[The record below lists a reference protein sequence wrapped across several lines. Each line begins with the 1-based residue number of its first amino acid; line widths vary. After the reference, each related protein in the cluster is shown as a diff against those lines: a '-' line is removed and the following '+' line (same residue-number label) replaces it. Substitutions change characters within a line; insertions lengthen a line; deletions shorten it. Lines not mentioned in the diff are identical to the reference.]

1 MQVTLIRV
9 VIDSKTKATFIS
21 NYKLYYK
28 RGHYQ
33 TDYCRREKYGTL
45 TNRQLQT
52 RKIGDINKSIQR
64 QQQQRTLLVRK
75 LYLEQTEKEEFY
87 YRQEKQGT
95 GNYKLSSIVR
105 QYFQT
110 AKIEKNQPYE
120 AVLHKQLNVI
130 GNITNMIS
138 CHLKIF
144 KSHVIRHFKIV

>member
-1 MQVTLIRV
+1 MQETLIRV
-9 VIDSKTKATFIS
+9 VIDSKTKATLIS

-28 RGHYQ
+28 TGHYQ

-52 RKIGDINKSIQR
+52 RKIGDINKSIRR

-95 GNYKLSSIVR
+95 GNYRLSSIVR